1 MTERP
6 QRFEFATLTGDTRMN
21 AIHSRQAVPG
31 RDVSPSVAARDQ
43 MRESAPSGSIR
54 LGNKRKGAAAKPR
67 PDETVVDIDRCNPVL
82 GNPFI
87 LRNHRD
93 DARRAEV
100 IALYKKKYDADLERG
115 GPMSVATETLAERVR
130 IGERLILMCWCHG
143 APLDKP
149 CHGDLIKAQ
158 IERILS
164 FTCD

>member
-1 MTERP
+1 
-6 QRFEFATLTGDTRMN
+6 MN
-21 AIHSRQAVPG
+21 ALDSG
-31 RDVSPSVAARDQ
+31 RTFPDRDASPAAAARDQ
-43 MRESAPSGSIR
+43 IRESGPSGTVR

-67 PDETVVDIDRCNPVL
+67 PGESVVDIDRCNPIL

-87 LRNHRD
+87 LQNHRD

-100 IALYKKKYDADLERG
+100 IALYKKKYDADLARG
-115 GPMSVATETLAERVR
+115 GPMAAATEKLAERVR
-130 IGERLILMCWCHG
+130 AGERLILMCWCHG

-158 IERILS
+158 IERRLA

>member
-1 MTERP
+1 
-6 QRFEFATLTGDTRMN
+6 MN
-21 AIHSRQAVPG
+21 VLDSR
-31 RDVSPSVAARDQ
+31 RDASPAAAARDQ
-43 MRESAPSGSIR
+43 IRAPSGSVR

-67 PDETVVDIDRCNPVL
+67 PGESVVDIDRCNPIL

-87 LRNHRD
+87 LQNHRD

-100 IALYKKKYDADLERG
+100 IALYKKKFDADLARG
-115 GPMSVATETLAERVR
+115 GPMAAATEKLAERVR
-130 IGERLILMCWCHG
+130 AGERLILMCWCHG

-158 IERILS
+158 IERRLA

>member
-6 QRFEFATLTGDTRMN
+6 SAIRIRHSDRRHANERPRFPTSLPR
-21 AIHSRQAVPG
+21 SRRLPRG
-31 RDVSPSVAARDQ
+31 RRSRPNPRPFGESV
-43 MRESAPSGSIR
+43 R
-54 LGNKRKGAAAKPR
+54 LGNKRRGAAAKPR
-67 PDETVVDIDRCNPVL
+67 PGESVVDIDRCNPIL

-87 LRNHRD
+87 LQNHRD

-100 IALYKKKYDADLERG
+100 IALYKKKYDADLARG
-115 GPMSVATETLAERVR
+115 GPMSAATEKLAERVR
-130 IGERLILMCWCHG
+130 AGERLILMCWCHG

-158 IERILS
+158 IERRLA